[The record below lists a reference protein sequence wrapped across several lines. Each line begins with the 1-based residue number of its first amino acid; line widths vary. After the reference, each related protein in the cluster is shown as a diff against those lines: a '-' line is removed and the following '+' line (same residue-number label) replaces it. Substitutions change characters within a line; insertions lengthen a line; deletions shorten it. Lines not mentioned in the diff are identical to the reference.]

1 AARPAPSAPPSSPT
15 RRSSDLMSRAYESVL
30 EISFELRGG
39 LLFRKMHHW
48 AALVFMVAVFVHMF
62 RVFFTGA
69 FRKPREL
76 NWLVGFSL
84 MVLGMVAGFSG
95 YSLPDD
101 VLSCNGVRIIDG
113 LLKAMPIV
121 GTYLSMLLFGGE
133 FPGTDIIP
141 RLFTIHI
148 LLVPALILGLIGIH
162 LVLLVPHK

>member
-1 AARPAPSAPPSSPT
+1 HWSFMFGEGALYSFVILLISGTFLTMFFDPSMQEVVYNGPYEALQGMT
-15 RRSSDLMSRAYESVL
+15 MSRAYDSEL
-30 EISFELRGG
+30 EICFEL
-39 LLFRKMHHW
+39 LCSQLFRQFDHW

-101 VLSCNGVRIIDG
+101 VLSGNGVRIIDG

-121 GTYLSMLLFGGE
+121 
-133 FPGTDIIP
+133 
-141 RLFTIHI
+141 
-148 LLVPALILGLIGIH
+148 
-162 LVLLVPHK
+162 